1 MPTQMFN
8 GARHSAIE
16 STWLPKRQT
25 CSVEY
30 MYLVHGV
37 DVTGVRPKTVVH
49 RGERDARPE
58 TQRSLTV
65 LGVHEHVHDYCIHV

>member
-1 MPTQMFN
+1 
-8 GARHSAIE
+8 
-16 STWLPKRQT
+16 
-25 CSVEY
+25 

-65 LGVHEHVHDYCIHV
+65 LGVHEHVHDYMYTCITNNHAGFPALRTAGTSTE